1 MNSAAFLNYQ
11 NYAIDQKNN
20 ASLLNNEII
29 QWAYVLALP
38 IVGLLMLCFFLSLGG
53 LFALLGPWAIF
64 IAARFVTHRWNK
76 KINTIETI
84 ETQRELFLKFTF

>member
-11 NYAIDQKNN
+11 NYAIDQKND
-20 ASLLNNEII
+20 AHLLSNEVI

-38 IVGLLMLCFFLSLGG
+38 IVGLLMLCFFISLGG
-53 LFALLGPWAIF
+53 TFAFLGPWAIF
-64 IAARFVTHRWNK
+64 IVARLITRYCDK

-84 ETQRELFLKFTF
+84 ETQREFFLKFTF